1 MEAYLLQ
8 HEPWIRLSAFS
19 LIFIVM
25 AAWEVFAP
33 RRVFAHPRRLRWAAN
48 LGIVALNSVLLRFLL
63 PVAAI
68 AFAEVAQDR
77 GWGLLNQ
84 LSISPVVALVLGVVA
99 LDLVIYF
106 QHILFHAVP
115 AL

>member
-68 AFAEVAQDR
+68 LVCQTHKRSKTAAEHLTKAGFSNIKILRGGMEAWHRVTDR
-77 GWGLLNQ
+77 K
-84 LSISPVVALVLGVVA
+84 
-99 LDLVIYF
+99 
-106 QHILFHAVP
+106 
-115 AL
+115 